1 MSKYSFYGYQKIPAW
16 EKRRL
21 IRGHF
26 ETIARRYD
34 LADAL
39 LSFGLHFLWRRRAM
53 HRLHLHPG
61 SRVLDVCA
69 GTGDFALLAAR
80 AAGPEGRV
88 VACDISRAMMG
99 AGRDKAARAHVAD
112 RVFWVQG
119 DAEQMGLARDSFDAV
134 LVGYGIR
141 NFVFLEQGLEEIGR
155 VLRPGGRLVA
165 MEFSIPTT
173 AWFRT
178 LYHFY
183 SFKILPRAGK
193 LITGTAE
200 PFRYLAESVRV
211 FPPPEQVQ
219 ELMTEKGFVNA
230 AFERVSNGLAVIYSG
245 EKLGS

>member
-1 MSKYSFYGYQKIPAW
+1 MTKYSSYGYKKIPAW
-16 EKRRL
+16 RKRRL
-21 IRGHF
+21 ILGHF

-61 SRVLDVCA
+61 ARVLDVCA

-80 AAGPEGRV
+80 ATGPEGLV
-88 VACDISRAMMG
+88 VACDISRAMMA
-99 AGRDKAARAHVAD
+99 AGQDKAARAHVGD
-112 RVFWVQG
+112 QVFWVQG

-141 NFVFLEQGLEEIGR
+141 NFVFLEQGLEEIRR

-165 MEFSIPTT
+165 MEFSIPRT
-173 AWFRT
+173 AWVRN
-178 LYHFY
+178 LYHHY
-183 SFKILPRAGK
+183 SFKILPRAGR

-200 PFRYLAESVRV
+200 PFHYLAESVRV

-219 ELMTEKGFVNA
+219 KLMTEKGFANA
-230 AFERVSNGLAVIYSG
+230 AFERLSNGLAVIYCG